1 MYLLCEGEVVAFSQ
15 LVFKVEGR
23 TAAFEASALKEGDAV
38 TENFSLIQVMG
49 GKNDGAFW
57 TVKQNEHRGV
67 SNQRSPDTGKTE
79 RERQTLNKELMN
91 KDKTGESDM
100 TLFYGLKST
109 LEINSLTVSEEDN

>member
-1 MYLLCEGEVVAFSQ
+1 MYLLCESEVVAFSQ

-23 TAAFEASALKEGDAV
+23 TTAFEASALKEGDAV

-67 SNQRSPDTGKTE
+67 SNQRSTDTGKTE
-79 RERQTLNKELMN
+79 RERET
-91 KDKTGESDM
+91 D
-100 TLFYGLKST
+100 
-109 LEINSLTVSEEDN
+109 SEQRADEQR

>member
-23 TAAFEASALKEGDAV
+23 TTAFEASTLQEGDAV

-57 TVKQNEHRGV
+57 TVKQNEHRGM
-67 SNQRSPDTGKTE
+67 SNQRFTDTGGQ
-79 RERQTLNKELMN
+79 RERQSLNKELMN

-100 TLFYGLKST
+100 TLFYGLKSL